1 MTRETVVEPGNASV
15 AVIGAGDYIPRAIA
29 RKFASEGF
37 VVFVGRR
44 RGDKLA
50 PLVAEVEAAGG
61 RISGRSLDARKEE
74 DLNRFLRDADKTAPI
89 RTDRNRQ
96 LVTWSMKW
104 EVGARVRS
112 TAGYRALVS
121 NRRRI

>member
-15 AVIGAGDYIPRAIA
+15 AVIGAGDYINRAIA

-74 DLNRFLRDADKTAPI
+74 DLNRLLRGADKTAPYPDGSKPPTGNMVDEMGGRCACPI
-89 RTDRNRQ
+89 HGR
-96 LVTWSMKW
+96 VPS
-104 EVGARVRS
+104 AR
-112 TAGYRALVS
+112 
-121 NRRRI
+121 IK

>member
-1 MTRETVVEPGNASV
+1 MEPGNASV
-15 AVIGAGDYIPRAIA
+15 AVIDAGDYINRAIA

-37 VVFVGRR
+37 VVFDGRR

-74 DLNRFLRDADKTAPI
+74 EDLNRFLRDSDETAPI
-89 RTDRNRQ
+89 RTDQNRQ

>member
-1 MTRETVVEPGNASV
+1 MTRETVVEPENASV
-15 AVIGAGDYIPRAIA
+15 EVIGAGDYTGRAIA

-61 RISGRSLDARKEE
+61 RISGRSLDARKEA
-74 DLNRFLRDADKTAPI
+74 DLSRFPRDADETAPLG
-89 RTDRNRQ
+89 TDRNRQ
-96 LVTWSMKW
+96 LVT
-104 EVGARVRS
+104 
-112 TAGYRALVS
+112 
-121 NRRRI
+121 

>member
-1 MTRETVVEPGNASV
+1 MEPGNAFV
-15 AVIGAGDYIPRAIA
+15 EVIGAGDYIGRAIA

-37 VVFVGRR
+37 VVFDGRR
-44 RGDKLA
+44 RGDK
-50 PLVAEVEAAGG
+50 LVAEVEAAGG
-61 RISGRSLDARKEE
+61 RISSRSLDARKEE
-74 DLNRFLRDADKTAPI
+74 DLNRFLRDADETAPI

>member
-15 AVIGAGDYIPRAIA
+15 EVIGAGDYIGRAIA
-29 RKFASEGF
+29 RKSASEGF

-61 RISGRSLDARKEE
+61 RISGRSLDARKEA
-74 DLNRFLRDADKTAPI
+74 DLSRFLRCRGTPTRLHLSGRIEPPAG
-89 RTDRNRQ
+89 N
-96 LVTWSMKW
+96 MKW

-112 TAGYRALVS
+112 MAGYRALVS
-121 NRRRI
+121 TRRRI